1 MTPPLLAAE
10 NLGRQLD
17 RRWLWKDLSFELYS
31 KERVGLVGPSG
42 SGKTLLLRTLVLLD
56 PVQQGQIT
64 FNSRPLNR
72 QGVPQYRTQVVYL
85 PQRPAAF
92 DGTVEENLKRVF
104 DLSAQTG
111 TYQRSRIE
119 SYLDVLG
126 RAPDFLT
133 RPIRRLSGGESQ
145 VLALLR
151 ALQIQP
157 RVLLLDEPTASLDPD
172 ATQQVEALVN
182 QWMDESEQRACL
194 WTSHDPRQIQRV
206 TDRQIDLKEAG

>member
-17 RRWLWKDLSFELYS
+17 RRWLWKDLSFELYP